1 MLIEVKSIS
10 NLIRIGVPRLFRIQ
24 ILVVWMMMS
33 VWLTLMI
40 LGIILWLLLLL
51 TRLTETSI
59 SRSIVTS
66 ASANRILVVFD
77 TSKNRAAENCDDEN
91 DKKS

>member
-91 DKKS
+91 DEKS